1 MEVTS
6 GEMRLKCIFF
16 NIILDLE
23 HINFFLDYLFSLS
36 VLRIANE
43 NVYFFFFLLIIK

>member
-1 MEVTS
+1 MV
-6 GEMRLKCIFF
+6 KCGLNAFFF

-43 NVYFFFFLLIIK
+43 NVYFFFFYLSKLN